1 MITIDTQEQLES
13 LLDDNGNLNVK
24 DNLTI
29 NIDISIRGDIKA
41 RHIDARHIDARNIK
55 AWNIDARHIDA
66 RHIKAWNIDAFNID
80 ARHIKAWNILARN
93 IKAKDISYNAV
104 CFAYDNITCN
114 SIEGRRD
121 NSKHFVLDG
130 ELKINIKGVK

>member
-66 RHIKAWNIDAFNID
+66 RHIKAWNI
-80 ARHIKAWNILARN
+80 LARN